1 MTTNYTRQDAILP
14 NLQRAGEAAIDAAMP
29 LLRSHRPG
37 LPTESRQGNA
47 EEIGERDEAQGARS
61 AATETYK
68 VDRRGS
74 ENEVSAQ
81 ANIGEADVK
90 AVIAAGRSQHRA
102 TQRFARAAIYSAFPQ
117 AFERIAQAGL
127 IDLSDFARRLIA
139 LGTQQQTST

>member
-1 MTTNYTRQDAILP
+1 MTTNYTRQDVILP

-37 LPTESRQGNA
+37 LPTESRQ
-47 EEIGERDEAQGARS
+47 
-61 AATETYK
+61 
-68 VDRRGS
+68 
-74 ENEVSAQ
+74 
-81 ANIGEADVK
+81 
-90 AVIAAGRSQHRA
+90 
-102 TQRFARAAIYSAFPQ
+102 